1 MIPIYQTDPS
11 NTQYKYIG
19 FHARARSKSERKY
32 STTKRE
38 LLAIVFALKKY
49 HQFLW
54 GNHST
59 LYTDHKS
66 LTYLHTKPVTNP
78 MMGGWLDTICDYNLT
93 IVHRPGI
100 LNVLPD
106 TLSRLFTPDKRL
118 AEGNSP
124 KASHSGDHT
133 TWIRTTKPTW
143 ESSFEQ
149 SFRCWRYCQRTPQWR
164 TTLGKPQSGSFRP
177 CLQMRQLSTI

>member
-19 FHARARSKSERKY
+19 FHARALSKSERKY

-124 KASHSGDHT
+124 KASHSGDSHHLNQNDKT
-133 TWIRTTKPTW
+133 YLRKLIWTVI
-143 ESSFEQ
+143 SVL
-149 SFRCWRYCQRTPQWR
+149 
-164 TTLGKPQSGSFRP
+164 TL
-177 CLQMRQLSTI
+177 LSTHSTVTEYTGQTSIRKL